1 MARRRVGTAPLPGVV
16 RTRIELLAWKTGAL
30 LHDRHR
36 GRIYS
41 IAAIAIFGAVFG
53 GAIVAAA
60 LGSNP
65 QFGIDFGAYWLAA
78 GNMAS
83 GHSPYTPAM
92 LAGPVPAQGLDAYK
106 YAPLFAQVLLPLSW
120 LPLWAAKLV
129 WLAVQAATLAAALWI
144 AARAGGTRNRVDRAI
159 AIGLAFTVFTP
170 TFACLLQG
178 NVEGPTALLL
188 TLALLEGEGAVGA
201 AVALSTLLKLVPG
214 LTLPAL
220 VARGRRGVVVFAAV
234 CTTFVVPSILLAP
247 GAWRDFAVVFP
258 NMVVGSGAY
267 RNNLA
272 PAGALAADASLAP
285 LAALITPLR
294 LLFICSALA
303 LLVVSIWLA
312 RRRGGWPAALLA
324 ATVSAMLLPQAIWY
338 HYTVLLLPFAFYA
351 WSGASER
358 DRLGMLAGLAGCTLS
373 VGWPLIF
380 SMPTFLVFTGFGLH
394 ALWPGPVEAIEVVA
408 TRRVGSM
415 ATVPDSGSAWA
426 SDAFGYPEAYG
437 GAASKVGAAEV
448 ALEGGVEVK

>member
-1 MARRRVGTAPLPGVV
+1 MARRRVGTAPLAGVV
-16 RTRIELLAWKTGAL
+16 RTRVELLVLQTGAL

-36 GRIYS
+36 GRVYS
-41 IAAIAIFGAVFG
+41 IAAIAIFGVVFG
-53 GAIVAAA
+53 GAIIAAA

-106 YAPLFAQVLLPLSW
+106 YAPLFAQMLVPLSW

-129 WLAVQAATLAAALWI
+129 WLAVQIATLVAALWI
-144 AARAGGTRNRVDRAI
+144 AARAGGTRDRGDRAI
-159 AIGLAFTVFTP
+159 SIGLAFTLFTP

-188 TLALLEGEGAVGA
+188 TVALAEGEGAVGA
-201 AVALSTLLKLVPG
+201 AMALAALLKLVPG
-214 LTLPAL
+214 LALPAL
-220 VARGRRGVVVFAAV
+220 VARGRRGVVVFAGV
-234 CTTFVVPSILLAP
+234 CTAFLVPSILLAP

-258 NMVVGSGAY
+258 NMIAGSGAY

-272 PAGALAADASLAP
+272 PAGALAADPSLAP
-285 LAALITPLR
+285 LAGLILPLR
-294 LLFICSALA
+294 LAFVGAALVLLA
-303 LLVVSIWLA
+303 LSIWLA

-324 ATVSAMLLPQAIWY
+324 ATLSAMLLPQAIWY

-351 WSGASER
+351 WSRASER
-358 DRLGMLAGLAGCTLS
+358 DRLGMLAGLAGCALS

-380 SMPTFLVFTGFGLH
+380 SMPTFLVFAGFGLH
-394 ALWPGPVEAIEVVA
+394 ALWPSPVEAIDVVA
-408 TRRVGSM
+408 AGRVGSM
-415 ATVPDSGSAWA
+415 VAPDSGPAWA
-426 SDAFGYPEAYG
+426 SDAFGYPQADR
-437 GAASKVGAAEV
+437 GASSQVGAAEV
-448 ALEGGVEVK
+448 ALEGGVQVK